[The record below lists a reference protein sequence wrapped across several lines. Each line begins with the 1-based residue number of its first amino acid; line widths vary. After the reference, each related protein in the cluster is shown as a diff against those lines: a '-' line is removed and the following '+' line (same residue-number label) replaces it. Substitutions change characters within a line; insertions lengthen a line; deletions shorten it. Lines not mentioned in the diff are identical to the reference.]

1 MNIIETDF
9 WLFLSLTHAKYFVH
23 RKNLQGHRLQA
34 TGNGCWNLKRLLSV
48 TEGESIRGDPQPPTI
63 RSLLDILTMMSL
75 ARHWASRSHCSMQW
89 SNAVGYNGK
98 ILALIGCRDS

>member
-1 MNIIETDF
+1 MPSTPRTGKTSRATDSKQPETG
-9 WLFLSLTHAKYFVH
+9 A
-23 RKNLQGHRLQA
+23 
-34 TGNGCWNLKRLLSV
+34 WNLKRLLSV

-98 ILALIGCRDS
+98 ILALTGCRDS